1 MAAAQSGRFCK
12 SLRSEGIGIECAIEP
27 ERLASIAETRL
38 GLLALWMLM
47 ATLTWLCGLYAM
59 VYFTM
64 HLSEHHYTRCRCDRR
79 RAGLCILGYLTLYV
93 SGLLLMLS
101 LYIFNADRVP
111 PELQVVDPMDIDPP
125 YGMDFQLESLG
136 AWTNMSKVSQLRME
150 YVRGPGVPYWE
161 YTDIASIL
169 FGCLVLLLPLM
180 AYVMGDDGD
189 EDD

>member
-1 MAAAQSGRFCK
+1 
-12 SLRSEGIGIECAIEP
+12 
-27 ERLASIAETRL
+27 
-38 GLLALWMLM
+38 
-47 ATLTWLCGLYAM
+47 
-59 VYFTM
+59 
-64 HLSEHHYTRCRCDRR
+64 
-79 RAGLCILGYLTLYV
+79 
-93 SGLLLMLS
+93 MLS